1 MIYRFFSFM
10 IIIGIGYTLGALIIL
25 GSINI
30 LNLEASTGKLVSLPF
45 VFLTQ
50 YFLNSKISFMS

>member
-1 MIYRFFSFM
+1 M